1 MAKSEK
7 TNQIFMNR
15 PNPDF
20 AIKNGADGCYRDP
33 LGVKSQRVFCF
44 VPYLMRNRH
53 WHTGSLNSLPGASA
67 KVRIPERK
75 TDGMPIGG
83 WNTDKEL
90 LIS

>member
-1 MAKSEK
+1 MAKVGS
-7 TNQIFMNR
+7 
-15 PNPDF
+15 D
-20 AIKNGADGCYRDP
+20 IKKSTRLALPTLASINGANSSNRDP
-33 LGVKSQRVFCF
+33 LGSNSLGVFCF